1 MCAFPVHSLCTWWLV
16 CFCWFL
22 HIKMACDYCY
32 ENHLGIRVAQKNKEM
47 HIYKVK
53 GGSILEHTTAASKF
67 TRRSSS
73 EKSAFPKGMWT
84 IPVLSALYSTFPL
97 LNSAIAWNA
106 FDQSISLS
114 KIIISSGHIISATRN
129 LYNEIDSLNALSSTL
144 VWWYMLNTHN
154 GDKSA
159 TTFYIFAVFGKLV
172 YVQLQAKCRMIE

>member
-1 MCAFPVHSLCTWWLV
+1 
-16 CFCWFL
+16 
-22 HIKMACDYCY
+22 
-32 ENHLGIRVAQKNKEM
+32 M

-53 GGSILEHTTAASKF
+53 GRSILEHTTAASKF

-84 IPVLSALYSTFPL
+84 IPVLSALYSTFPF

-114 KIIISSGHIISATRN
+114 KIIIGSSHIISATKN
-129 LYNEIDSLNALSSTL
+129 LYNEIRSLNALSSTL
-144 VWWYMLNTHN
+144 VCWYMLNTHN

-159 TTFYIFAVFGKLV
+159 TIFLQYLVSLYMSNYRLNVEWLSKLYYIISALFPLFLLHLMRCMLSQELV
-172 YVQLQAKCRMIE
+172 SNGRCRRTLRKTTWRLRKW